1 MKGRCIAIERL
12 THENFTMA
20 SLDGFDRFQEV
31 TEVWRLVEGEY
42 CLVRDPFTE
51 EWSPARRREKAAEVL
66 SGDYI
71 AYGAVAEGRVAG
83 LLLLERRLRGRR
95 MVVSSLHVD
104 RGFRH
109 TGLGRR
115 LFRRAMEEGRRA
127 RAAELYISACS
138 ARETIAFYR
147 AMGCVPADPIIPEM
161 AADEPCDLQLVCPL
175 E

>member
-1 MKGRCIAIERL
+1 MPEVSVTIEKL
-12 THENFTMA
+12 THKNFTPA

-31 TEVWRLVEGEY
+31 TEVWRRVEGAY
-42 CLVRDPFTE
+42 RLVRAPFTE

-71 AYGAVAEGRVAG
+71 AYGAVAEGRIVG
-83 LLLLERRLRGRR
+83 LLLLEKQLRGRR

-109 TGLGRR
+109 GGLGRM

-127 RAAELYISACS
+127 GAAELYISACS

-147 AMGCVPADPIIPEM
+147 AMGCVPANPVIPEL
-161 AADEPCDLQLVCPL
+161 AEAEPCDLQLVCPL
-175 E
+175 